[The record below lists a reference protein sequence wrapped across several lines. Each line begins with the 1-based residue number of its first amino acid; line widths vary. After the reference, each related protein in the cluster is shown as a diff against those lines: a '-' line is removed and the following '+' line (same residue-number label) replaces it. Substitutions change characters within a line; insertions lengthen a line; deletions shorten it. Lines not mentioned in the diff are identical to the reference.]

1 MATPLQIDSA
11 RKNGAKSRGPVT
23 PEGKAVSSANSVKH
37 GLLANAIVIVGEAA
51 DQLAAL
57 SARFHA
63 EFRPRTE
70 TETHHVETMIMCRWR
85 LHRVW
90 EFESASLNREIDRLA
105 ALTEGQSS
113 RDRAALGFKNLAD
126 QSRALY
132 LLDRYETKFA
142 RAFIRAHQ
150 ALMDLRSKPVPDWN
164 EDEGTILPN
173 EPDPAP

>member
-23 PEGKAVSSANSVKH
+23 PEGKAVSSANSLKH
-37 GLLANAIVIVGEAA
+37 GLLAEAIVIKGEAPG
-51 DQLAAL
+51 QLAAL
-57 SARFHA
+57 SARFHD
-63 EFRPRTE
+63 EFSPRTE

-90 EFESASLNREIDRLA
+90 EFESATLNREIERLA
-105 ALTEGQSS
+105 AATDGQSN
-113 RDRAALGFKNLAD
+113 RDRDALGFKNLAD
-126 QSRALY
+126 QSRALD

-150 ALMDLRSKPVPDWN
+150 ALTQLRSKPVPAW
-164 EDEGTILPN
+164 GILPN